1 MAWRTDQI
9 DPFATF
15 RVAEQNDCFGAI
27 SGNSWVHFDSRSRA
41 RPSALG
47 LGPTLSESEARVT
60 SKDLLSSA
68 SETPAPRGVAS
79 LVRAEWF
86 FLVSSASVA
95 AFALFEDRL
104 FSRLDNPLILTAILF
119 WLFGVVL
126 WTSLSVVRH
135 AESLARRFGEP
146 YGTLLLTLT
155 ITSIEVVAISAVVR
169 HGGSN
174 PTLMRDTLLAVIMII
189 MNGMVGVTLLIGGLK
204 HREQTFNLQGANAF
218 LSVLLPLATFALI
231 MPDFTQTTPGPIY
244 SVAQQVVL
252 VIVSLALYLLFLVL
266 QTGRYHG
273 YFEDAGHTAAEAQG
287 VDAPVWFSTV
297 MLAACMAAVV
307 YLVEQFGPPIDYLLE
322 TLQAPAPLGGIFI
335 ALLVA
340 TPESIGAV
348 KAALDNQMQRAVNI
362 SLGSVLA
369 TIGLTIPAVL
379 VINHL
384 IERPTILGLEH
395 TDLPLLI
402 LTLALSMITFTS
414 GRTNMLQGV
423 VHLLLFAAYIL
434 LIFQA

>member
-1 MAWRTDQI
+1 
-9 DPFATF
+9 
-15 RVAEQNDCFGAI
+15 
-27 SGNSWVHFDSRSRA
+27 
-41 RPSALG
+41 L
-47 LGPTLSESEARVT
+47 
-60 SKDLLSSA
+60 
-68 SETPAPRGVAS
+68 AS

-86 FLVSSASVA
+86 FLVSTASVA

-104 FSRLDNPLILTAILF
+104 FSRLDNPLILTAILL

-126 WTSLSVVRH
+126 WSSLSVVRH
-135 AESLARRFGEP
+135 AESLARRLGEP

-169 HGGSN
+169 HGGPN
-174 PTLMRDTLLAVIMII
+174 PTLMRDTLLALIMII
-189 MNGMVGVTLLIGGLK
+189 MNGMVGVTLLIGGVK
-204 HREQTFNLQGANAF
+204 HREQTFNLQGANAY

-231 MPDFTQTTPGPIY
+231 MPDYTQTTPGPIY
-244 SVAQQVVL
+244 SVAQQFVL
-252 VIVSLALYLLFLVL
+252 VIVSIALYLIFLVL

-273 YFEDAGHTAAEAQG
+273 YFEDADHTAAAEAHGAG
-287 VDAPVWFSTV
+287 VPVWFSTV
-297 MLAACMAAVV
+297 MLAAYMAAIV

-322 TLQAPAPLGGIFI
+322 TLQAPAALGGILI

-362 SLGSVLA
+362 FLGSVLA
-369 TIGLTIPAVL
+369 TIGLTIPSVL

-384 IERPTILGLEH
+384 IERPTILGVEH
-395 TDLPLLI
+395 TDFALLI

>member
-1 MAWRTDQI
+1 
-9 DPFATF
+9 
-15 RVAEQNDCFGAI
+15 
-27 SGNSWVHFDSRSRA
+27 
-41 RPSALG
+41 
-47 LGPTLSESEARVT
+47 VT
-60 SKDLLSSA
+60 SKDILA
-68 SETPAPRGVAS
+68 SVSEAPAPRGLAS

-86 FLVSSASVA
+86 FLVSAISVA

-104 FSRLDNPLILTAILF
+104 FSRLDSPLILTAILL

-126 WTSLSVVRH
+126 WSSLSVVRH
-135 AESLARRFGEP
+135 AESLARRLGEP

-174 PTLMRDTLLAVIMII
+174 PTLMRDTLLALIMII
-189 MNGMVGVTLLIGGLK
+189 MNGMVGVTLLIGGFK
-204 HREQTFNLQGANAF
+204 HREQTFNLQGANAY

-244 SVAQQVVL
+244 SVEQQVVL
-252 VIVSLALYLLFLVL
+252 AIVSLALYLIFLVL

-273 YFEDAGHTAAEAQG
+273 YFEDTGHTAAEAQG
-287 VDAPVWFSTV
+287 VDTPVWFSTV
-297 MLAACMAAVV
+297 MLAAYMAAVV

-322 TLQAPAPLGGIFI
+322 TLQAPA
-335 ALLVA
+335 
-340 TPESIGAV
+340 SIGAV

-395 TDLPLLI
+395 TDFVLLI
-402 LTLALSMITFTS
+402 LTLALSMTTFMS

-434 LIFQA
+434 FIFQA

>member
-1 MAWRTDQI
+1 VTTNGFLA
-9 DPFATF
+9 PA
-15 RVAEQNDCFGAI
+15 
-27 SGNSWVHFDSRSRA
+27 
-41 RPSALG
+41 
-47 LGPTLSESEARVT
+47 SEA
-60 SKDLLSSA
+60 
-68 SETPAPRGVAS
+68 PAPRG
-79 LVRAEWF
+79 LTPRVRAEWF
-86 FLVSSASVA
+86 FVVTMASVA
-95 AFALFEDRL
+95 AFALFEDRI
-104 FSRLDNPLILTAILF
+104 FSRLGNPLSLAAILL

-126 WTSLSVVRH
+126 WSSLSVVRH
-135 AESLARRFGEP
+135 AESLARRLGEP

-169 HGGSN
+169 HGGPN
-174 PTLMRDTLLAVIMII
+174 PTLLRDTLLAVVMII

-204 HREQTFNLQGANAF
+204 HREQTFNLQGANAY

-244 SVAQQVVL
+244 SAPQQFVL
-252 VIVSLALYLLFLVL
+252 VIVSLALYLLFVVL

-273 YFEDAGHTAAEAQG
+273 YFEDVGHAVAEADG
-287 VDAPVWFSTV
+287 EEAPVWFSTV
-297 MLAACMAAVV
+297 MLAAYMVAVI
-307 YLVEQFGPPIDYLLE
+307 YLVEQFGPPIDYVLE
-322 TLQAPAPLGGIFI
+322 TLQAPAPLGGILI

-340 TPESIGAV
+340 TPEAIGAV

-384 IERPTILGLEH
+384 IERPAVLGLEH
-395 TDLPLLI
+395 TDFPLLI
-402 LTLALSMITFTS
+402 LTLAVSLITFMS

>member
-1 MAWRTDQI
+1 
-9 DPFATF
+9 
-15 RVAEQNDCFGAI
+15 
-27 SGNSWVHFDSRSRA
+27 
-41 RPSALG
+41 
-47 LGPTLSESEARVT
+47 VT
-60 SKDLLSSA
+60 SKDLLASA
-68 SETPAPRGVAS
+68 LETPAPRGLAS

-86 FLVSSASVA
+86 FLVSTASVA

-104 FSRLDNPLILTAILF
+104 FSRLDNPLILTAILL

-126 WTSLSVVRH
+126 WSSLSVVRH
-135 AESLARRFGEP
+135 AESLARRLGEP

-169 HGGSN
+169 HGGPN
-174 PTLMRDTLLAVIMII
+174 PTLMRDTLLALIMII
-189 MNGMVGVTLLIGGLK
+189 MNGMVGVTLLIGGVK
-204 HREQTFNLQGANAF
+204 HREQTFNLQGANAY

-231 MPDFTQTTPGPIY
+231 MPDYTQTTPGPIY
-244 SVAQQVVL
+244 SVAQQFVL
-252 VIVSLALYLLFLVL
+252 VIVSIALYLIFLVL

-273 YFEDAGHTAAEAQG
+273 YFEDADHTAAAEAHGAG
-287 VDAPVWFSTV
+287 VPVWFSTV
-297 MLAACMAAVV
+297 MLAAYMAAIV

-322 TLQAPAPLGGIFI
+322 TLQAPAALGGILI

-362 SLGSVLA
+362 FLGSVLA
-369 TIGLTIPAVL
+369 TIGLTIPSVL

-384 IERPTILGLEH
+384 IERPTILGVEH
-395 TDLPLLI
+395 TDFALLI

>member
-1 MAWRTDQI
+1 L
-9 DPFATF
+9 
-15 RVAEQNDCFGAI
+15 V
-27 SGNSWVHFDSRSRA
+27 
-41 RPSALG
+41 
-47 LGPTLSESEARVT
+47 
-60 SKDLLSSA
+60 
-68 SETPAPRGVAS
+68 S

-86 FLVSSASVA
+86 FLFSAASAA
-95 AFALFEDRL
+95 AFALLEDRL
-104 FSRLDNPLILTAILF
+104 FSRLDNPLILTAILL

-126 WTSLSVVRH
+126 WSSLSVVSH
-135 AESLARRFGEP
+135 AESLARRLGEP

-169 HGGSN
+169 HGGPN
-174 PTLMRDTLLAVIMII
+174 PTLMRDTLLALIMII
-189 MNGMVGVTLLIGGLK
+189 MNGMVGVTLLIGGVK
-204 HREQTFNLQGANAF
+204 HREQTFNLQGANAY

-231 MPDFTQTTPGPIY
+231 MPDYTQTTPGPIY
-244 SVAQQVVL
+244 SVAQQFVL

-273 YFEDAGHTAAEAQG
+273 YFEDAGAAAEAHG
-287 VDAPVWFSTV
+287 AGAPVWFSTV
-297 MLAACMAAVV
+297 MLAAYMAAVV

-322 TLQAPAPLGGIFI
+322 TLQAPAPLGGILI

-362 SLGSVLA
+362 FLGSVLA
-369 TIGLTIPAVL
+369 TIGLTIPSVL

-384 IERPTILGLEH
+384 LERPVVLGVEH
-395 TDLPLLI
+395 TDLALLI

>member
-1 MAWRTDQI
+1 
-9 DPFATF
+9 
-15 RVAEQNDCFGAI
+15 
-27 SGNSWVHFDSRSRA
+27 
-41 RPSALG
+41 
-47 LGPTLSESEARVT
+47 VT
-60 SKDLLSSA
+60 SKDLLASA
-68 SETPAPRGVAS
+68 PETPAPRGLAS

-86 FLVSSASVA
+86 FLVSAASVA

-126 WTSLSVVRH
+126 WSSLSVVRH
-135 AESLARRFGEP
+135 AEILARRLGEP
-146 YGTLLLTLT
+146 YGALLLTLT

-169 HGGSN
+169 HGGPN

-189 MNGMVGVTLLIGGLK
+189 MNGMVGVTLLIGGVK
-204 HREQTFNLQGANAF
+204 HREQTFNLQGANAY

-231 MPDFTQTTPGPIY
+231 MPDYTQTTPGPIY
-244 SVAQQVVL
+244 SVAQQFVL

-273 YFEDAGHTAAEAQG
+273 YFEDAGHAAAEAHG
-287 VDAPVWFSTV
+287 AGAPVWFSTV
-297 MLAACMAAVV
+297 MLAAYMAAVV

-322 TLQAPAPLGGIFI
+322 TLQAPAPIGGIFI

-362 SLGSVLA
+362 FLGSVLA
-369 TIGLTIPAVL
+369 TIGLTIPSVL

-384 IERPTILGLEH
+384 IERPIVLGVEH
-395 TDLPLLI
+395 TDLALLI

-423 VHLLLFAAYIL
+423 VHLVLFAAYIL

>member
-1 MAWRTDQI
+1 M
-9 DPFATF
+9 
-15 RVAEQNDCFGAI
+15 
-27 SGNSWVHFDSRSRA
+27 
-41 RPSALG
+41 
-47 LGPTLSESEARVT
+47 T
-60 SKDLLSSA
+60 SKDLLASA
-68 SETPAPRGVAS
+68 SETPAPRLVS

-86 FLVSSASVA
+86 FLFSAASVA
-95 AFALFEDRL
+95 AFALLEDRL
-104 FSRLDNPLILTAILF
+104 FSRLDNPLILTAILL

-126 WTSLSVVRH
+126 WSSLSVVSH
-135 AESLARRFGEP
+135 AESLARRLGEP

-169 HGGSN
+169 HGGPN
-174 PTLMRDTLLAVIMII
+174 PTLMRDTLLALIMII
-189 MNGMVGVTLLIGGLK
+189 MNGMVGVTLLIGGVK
-204 HREQTFNLQGANAF
+204 HREQTFNLQGANAY

-231 MPDFTQTTPGPIY
+231 MPDYTQTTPGPIY
-244 SVAQQVVL
+244 SVAQQFVL

-273 YFEDAGHTAAEAQG
+273 YFEDVGAAAEAHG
-287 VDAPVWFSTV
+287 AGAPVWFSTV
-297 MLAACMAAVV
+297 MLAAYMAAVV

-322 TLQAPAPLGGIFI
+322 TLQAPAPLGGILI

-362 SLGSVLA
+362 FLGSVLA
-369 TIGLTIPAVL
+369 TIGLTIPSVL

-384 IERPTILGLEH
+384 LERPVVLGVEH
-395 TDLPLLI
+395 TDLALLI

>member
-1 MAWRTDQI
+1 M
-9 DPFATF
+9 
-15 RVAEQNDCFGAI
+15 
-27 SGNSWVHFDSRSRA
+27 
-41 RPSALG
+41 
-47 LGPTLSESEARVT
+47 T
-60 SKDLLSSA
+60 SKDLLASA
-68 SETPAPRGVAS
+68 SETPAPRGLAS

-86 FLVSSASVA
+86 FLVSAASVA

-104 FSRLDNPLILTAILF
+104 FSRLDNPLILTAILL

-126 WTSLSVVRH
+126 WSSLSVVRH

-189 MNGMVGVTLLIGGLK
+189 MNGMVGATLLIGGIK
-204 HREQTFNLQGANAF
+204 HREQTFNLRGANAY

-244 SVAQQVVL
+244 SVPQQFVL

-273 YFEDAGHTAAEAQG
+273 YFEDVGHAAAEAQG
-287 VDAPVWFSTV
+287 ADAPVWFSTV
-297 MLAACMAAVV
+297 MLAAYMAAVV

-322 TLQAPAPLGGIFI
+322 TLQAPPPLGGILI

-362 SLGSVLA
+362 SLGLCA
-369 TIGLTIPAVL
+369 GDHRPDDPLGARHQPPHRAPDRPRPGAHRPCAPHPDACAQHD
-379 VINHL
+379 HL
-384 IERPTILGLEH
+384 YERPHQHAAGRRPPAAVRGLYFADFSGVGGSLLPGLCCGGPLQDEAARWPKPVSRALVLNQTPDQIAIPTIA
-395 TDLPLLI
+395 P
-402 LTLALSMITFTS
+402 
-414 GRTNMLQGV
+414 
-423 VHLLLFAAYIL
+423 
-434 LIFQA
+434 